1 MSNSFFPNSDSKL
14 SVWAENYKNKI
25 ALNATALGLTP
36 AQVTAEQAYCD
47 GLIAS
52 ITDVNDKKRLLK
64 SSLETKNQAVAMQ
77 GGSLRIEIARHK
89 MAVGYTNTIG
99 EDLGIV
105 AHAVTMDFVNYKPK
119 IAAEYY
125 GGFVRIKFKKL
136 GVDGINLYHRKKGT
150 TSWLFLARA
159 TKNPFDDHIVLT
171 TAGQPEHW
179 EYRAFG
185 VIDDAEIGQPSD
197 IVEMVYGG

>member
-1 MSNSFFPNSDSKL
+1 MKNSVEKR
-14 SVWAENYKNKI
+14 ENYW
-25 ALNATALGLTP
+25 T
-36 AQVTAEQAYCD
+36 
-47 GLIAS
+47 
-52 ITDVNDKKRLLK
+52 
-64 SSLETKNQAVAMQ
+64 
-77 GGSLRIEIARHK
+77 LR
-89 MAVGYTNTIG
+89 V
-99 EDLGIV
+99 
-105 AHAVTMDFVNYKPK
+105 
-119 IAAEYY
+119 
-125 GGFVRIKFKKL
+125 VRIKFKKL

-159 TKNPFDDHIVLT
+159 TKNPFDDQIVLA